1 MYSIETH
8 ELMKVFNSHLVA
20 VNRINLKVE
29 KGELF
34 GLLGPNG
41 AGKTTTINMLN
52 TLLKPTGGTARVGG
66 FDVVEQA
73 TDVRL
78 NIGTLPQTPNLY
90 EDLTAMENIYLTG
103 QLYDMGRSSMEE
115 RAKRLL
121 ETVDLWDRRNDLAG
135 TYSGGM
141 KQRLS
146 LVIGL
151 LHEPSVLFMDEPTI
165 GLDPQTKLT
174 LRSLTKELQKQ
185 GMTIIYTTHDME
197 EADKLCDRIAIVDH
211 GKLVAMDTPR
221 GLKKMIRSKS
231 RRARITCRNKRVD
244 EELRVSI
251 FTKQLFREGDKVE
264 LIFEEMDGVG
274 KKVGAIV
281 AKYGG
286 KVDKIVEIEPTME
299 DVFIE
304 LTGRKL
310 RE

>member
-211 GKLVAMDTPR
+211 GKLVAMDTPK

-244 EELRVSI
+244 EELRVCI

-264 LIFEEMDGVG
+264 LIFEESDGVE
-274 KKVGAIV
+274 KKLGAIA

-286 KVDKIVEIEPTME
+286 KVDKVVEIEPTME